1 MTFVEGSS
9 TIVVKDVPALVCS
22 TCGEEY
28 VDEATSRRLFEV
40 VKQAAARGVEVDVR
54 RFEAA

>member
-1 MTFVEGSS
+1 MTFTEGPS
-9 TIVVKDVPALVCS
+9 TVVIKDVPAHVCS

-28 VDEATSRRLFEV
+28 VSEPTARRLFDLV
-40 VKQAAARGVEVDVR
+40 RDAAAHGVEFDVR